1 MVDLIDYNQESV
13 LVTAALT
20 VVFMFKVHIYYLLS
34 LNSCLTV
41 VNVAKKLKLKKVKG
55 NTWRIN
61 ISKQEL
67 FFILFMRELNN
78 NKGTIFK
85 HH

>member
-55 NTWRIN
+55 NT
-61 ISKQEL
+61 
-67 FFILFMRELNN
+67 
-78 NKGTIFK
+78 
-85 HH
+85 